1 MDSGFDDYV
10 RARGDALRR
19 FAYLLCG
26 DRHLG
31 EDLVQEVLIKA
42 YRRWSKIESDQPDR
56 YLRTA
61 LVRSHVSWLRRRSSG
76 ELPAAPSGAE
86 AGVPEDFAHRHAVRD
101 DLWARLGRLTR
112 AQRAALVLR
121 YYEDLDDGQIAEV
134 MGCAQSTV
142 RVHAARGLARLRTE
156 LTPATPSTPT
166 GAPR

>member
-1 MDSGFDDYV
+1 MRHGFEEYV

-42 YRRWSKIESDQPDR
+42 YRRWSRIEADDPGG

-76 ELPAAPSGAE
+76 ERPGRDGTDAAVE
-86 AGVPEDFAHRHAVRD
+86 AGTAVDFADEHAARD
-101 DLWARLGRLTR
+101 DLWARLDRLTR
-112 AQRAALVLR
+112 AQRAVLVLR
-121 YYEDLDDGQIAEV
+121 YYEDLDDRQIAEV
-134 MGCAQSTV
+134 LRCAVPTV

-156 LTPATPSTPT
+156 LTLSRT
-166 GAPR
+166 GGSR

>member
-1 MDSGFDDYV
+1 VDSGFDEYV

-42 YRRWSKIESDQPDR
+42 YRRWKKIESDQPDR

-76 ELPAAPSGAE
+76 ELPAATTGAE
-86 AGVPEDFAHRHAVRD
+86 AGGPEDFAHRHAVRD
-101 DLWARLGRLTR
+101 DLWTRLGRLTR
-112 AQRAALVLR
+112 AQRAVLVLR
-121 YYEDLDDGQIAEV
+121 YYEDLDDRQIADV
-134 MGCAQSTV
+134 MGCAPSTV

-156 LTPATPSTPT
+156 LAPSPSTTT